1 MMKQPLFRQAC
12 ELAFAEC
19 DSDGD
24 LYISEQEV
32 SWFSSNSKLYL
43 KVYTQMCSNLHVVSK
58 CVTQLGDS
66 IRPVIPDLNEDEVI
80 TNQYSG
86 SFCSYFIT
94 HILNMKKAKEIA
106 FLTGILSPLS

>member
-1 MMKQPLFRQAC
+1 M
-12 ELAFAEC
+12 
-19 DSDGD
+19 
-24 LYISEQEV
+24 
-32 SWFSSNSKLYL
+32 
-43 KVYTQMCSNLHVVSK
+43 

-106 FLTGILSPLS
+106 SLKGILSPLS